1 MCLEGVNTVIEGTG
15 LISQPFGCPT
25 GSFCQKG
32 SDSVIGS
39 GLCPIGY
46 YCPPNTQD
54 PIPAP
59 PGRYTGAP
67 GAVEAQICQPG
78 TYADQYKSTEC
89 K

>member
-1 MCLEGVNTVIEGTG
+1 
-15 LISQPFGCPT
+15 
-25 GSFCQKG
+25 
-32 SDSVIGS
+32 VIGS

-67 GAVEAQICQPG
+67 GAVEAQIC
-78 TYADQYKSTEC
+78 
-89 K
+89 